1 MLDSFQILSQ
11 VLPHLAVIAIICG
24 FVGWSL
30 RGRSQQPVQGKSTK
44 PQPAAEKG
52 SDRVKNLEAALEKSR
67 SAQKALKSEME
78 TLQASSVGKP
88 VLEAAN
94 AELDAARKSLESE
107 GKRVAALEV
116 ELKKVQETNKHL
128 NARTNSVD
136 KQQKDR
142 SFALE
147 NELSNTRQ
155 QLARLQERPDDS
167 VELHAE
173 IARLKESVAVSTRFA
188 GEVRKR
194 EAAAVEALE
203 KAQAQLA
210 AATDPSRPPATSK
223 KIGPVADSGR
233 IAAAKAEVLRLVEMN
248 KQKTAVEA
256 SPEPEAV
263 EAEIAV
269 AVEVETPVAVE
280 AENPVAVE
288 EDATA
293 PAPPAEALESEILV
307 PVELAET
314 AAETSD
320 SAEEPDSG
328 KKSSNPDEIFAL
340 GDR

>member
-30 RGRSQQPVQGKSTK
+30 RGRSQQPVQGKSSK
-44 PQPAAEKG
+44 PQPSAEKG

-67 SAQKALKSEME
+67 SSHKALKTEME
-78 TLQASSVGKP
+78 DLQANTVGKA

-116 ELKKVQETNKHL
+116 ELKKAQETNKHL

-167 VELHAE
+167 AELHVE

-210 AATDPSRPPATSK
+210 AAADPSRPPATSK
-223 KIGPVADSGR
+223 KIGPIVDSGR

-248 KQKTAVEA
+248 KHKAVASSLPSEEVPQAPPELEA
-256 SPEPEAV
+256 IEAEIPVPV
-263 EAEIAV
+263 EAEVTIPVLAPP
-269 AVEVETPVAVE
+269 VEVM
-280 AENPVAVE
+280 
-288 EDATA
+288 
-293 PAPPAEALESEILV
+293 ESEILLPEEV
-307 PVELAET
+307 TEISEA
-314 AAETSD
+314 
-320 SAEEPDSG
+320 AEEPATENE
-328 KKSSNPDEIFAL
+328 KKSSVPGELFAL
-340 GDR
+340 D

>member
-30 RGRSQQPVQGKSTK
+30 RGRSQKPVQGKFSK
-44 PQPAAEKG
+44 AQPAAEKG

-67 SAQKALKSEME
+67 SSHKALKTEME
-78 TLQASSVGKP
+78 NLQANTVGKSA
-88 VLEAAN
+88 LEAAN

-107 GKRVAALEV
+107 SKRLAALEA
-116 ELKKVQETNKHL
+116 ELKKAQETNKSL

-147 NELSNTRQ
+147 NELSNARQ
-155 QLARLQERPDDS
+155 QLALLQERPDDS
-167 VELHAE
+167 TELHVE

-188 GEVRKR
+188 GEMRKR

-210 AATDPSRPPATSK
+210 AATDPSRPLASSK
-223 KIGPVADSGR
+223 KIGPVVDSGR

-248 KQKTAVEA
+248 KQKAAEESLSVELPSEA
-256 SPEPEAV
+256 PAAQAPPEPEEVAA
-263 EAEIAV
+263 EISAPAEIA
-269 AVEVETPVAVE
+269 ATPAEIPE
-280 AENPVAVE
+280 AAE
-288 EDATA
+288 ERATEKKPSA
-293 PAPPAEALESEILV
+293 PA
-307 PVELAET
+307 EL
-314 AAETSD
+314 
-320 SAEEPDSG
+320 
-328 KKSSNPDEIFAL
+328 FAL
-340 GDR
+340 D